1 MSRAAHLEEAAEHAK
16 RGRWAKAIEA
26 YRLALAEEPDNAE
39 LRVVLADAYR
49 RTKNDERAFHHYHRA
64 AMLLL
69 SKGDPG
75 RAAAALLE
83 ANAITPG
90 APDVLWRL
98 CEALKA
104 LGRGDDLVPYL
115 VALIRAA
122 SAPGDRRRLWAL
134 EELFLLHPDDLSVAQ
149 QRAEALAEADRIDD
163 AVLAYKKLAAR
174 LGQREAELV
183 QVLFRAAKI
192 AEGRADLG
200 ADLAG
205 VLLAHGRAKDALAVI
220 VGFYEKQPDDVAVLE
235 TLVRTLEALGA
246 TEKAV
251 AARIE
256 LVKTRAAQGS
266 RAQVVA
272 EIDALWAVA
281 PEDPVALEVSA
292 HALALVREPARA
304 QDVWRRLLRV
314 AERRGLRAERD
325 RAIVAV
331 LKANPDDEEAL
342 ELGIQ
347 MHASAARFQEADT
360 LRQRLGAVRALKR
373 RSLVPAPA
381 ALSPA
386 PLPKRTSTP
395 PESAPML
402 GSAGLPEDAE
412 LTGTMVLSDADVVG
426 VRGAERGSREHAV
439 REHVPREHD
448 PVPERSDP
456 TPRLG
461 VRPTPRD
468 ETVRPGVRPRAGE
481 PGARTPSDGPVPA
494 PNPWFEGREQRAP
507 STAGET
513 RPSSRA
519 PTPPARP
526 PARASV
532 TDTVERAQ
540 AHDPA
545 SYGARRGGVPE
556 RTSTMGSVEID
567 VDETWDGD
575 EPTTMDTRAV
585 AQLRA
590 LTDAVLVADLQPSLP
605 GELTHPGLE
614 TRPIAPRAGLVDD
627 LLDEP

>member
-1 MSRAAHLEEAAEHAK
+1 MTRAAHLDEAAEHAK
-16 RGRWAKAIEA
+16 RGRWAKAIES
-26 YRLALAEEPDNAE
+26 YRVVLAEEPDNAE

-69 SKGDPG
+69 SKGDAA

-83 ANAITPG
+83 ANAITPNT
-90 APDVLWRL
+90 PDVLWRL

-122 SAPGDRRRLWAL
+122 GAPGDRRRLWAL

-149 QRAEALAEADRIDD
+149 QRAEALAEADRVDE
-163 AVLAYKKLAAR
+163 AVLAYKRLAAR

-205 VLLAHGRAKDALAVI
+205 VLLAHGRPKDALAVI

-246 TEKAV
+246 AEKAV

-256 LVKTRAAQGS
+256 LVKTRAAQGA
-266 RAQVVA
+266 RAQVAA

-304 QDVWRRLLRV
+304 QDAWRRLLRV

-325 RAIVAV
+325 RAIAAV

-347 MHASAARFQEADT
+347 MHAGAARFQEADS

-381 ALSPA
+381 TLSPA

-402 GSAGLPEDAE
+402 GSAGLPDDPE
-412 LTGTMVLSDADVVG
+412 LTGTMVLSDSDVVG
-426 VRGAERGSREHAV
+426 VRGAERA
-439 REHVPREHD
+439 PREHD

-468 ETVRPGVRPRAGE
+468 ETVRPGARGRAHDE
-481 PGARTPSDGPVPA
+481 AGARAPTDGPVPS

-507 STAGET
+507 STLGDA

-519 PTPPARP
+519 PTPTARP
-526 PARASV
+526 PGRTSP

-540 AHDPA
+540 AQDPA
-545 SYGARRGGVPE
+545 SYGARRGGVAA

-590 LTDAVLVADLQPSLP
+590 LTDAVLIADLQPSLP

-614 TRPIAPRAGLVDD
+614 TRPLGPGVGLVDD